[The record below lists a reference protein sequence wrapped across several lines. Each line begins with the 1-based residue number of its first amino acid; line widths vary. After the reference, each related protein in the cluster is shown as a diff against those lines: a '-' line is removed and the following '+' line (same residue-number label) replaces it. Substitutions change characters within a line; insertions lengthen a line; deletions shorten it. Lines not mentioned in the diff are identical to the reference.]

1 VPIRYP
7 AALEPGDRIGV
18 TAPSSG
24 VSAELRPR
32 LDFCLNFL
40 RDKGFDVVV
49 GDCIDHSSYVSAPAA
64 DRAAEL
70 TAMLVDPKVRAVI
83 PPWGGELAIDLL
95 PHLDWD
101 QIAVSAPT
109 WFVGFSDIST
119 LITPLTLRTGI
130 ATLHGNNLMDTPYAV
145 PAPLLSWLDIVT
157 LQPGSSFEQG
167 PADAYR
173 ASGFDDWERDPTL
186 TTYEPETPGTWTR
199 LDGSEDVTISG
210 RLIGGC
216 IETLSNLT
224 GTPYGDLA
232 GFARDH
238 APEGLLVYVEAAE
251 ESSYDIGR
259 RLHGMKLA
267 GWFAD
272 ANAVLVGRTS
282 APDRPDLSQRDSV
295 LDALGDLEIP
305 IIADVECGHV
315 PPYLPIVNGA
325 LGTIVWSTDAKSLT
339 QTLG

>member
-1 VPIRYP
+1 MPIRYP
-7 AALEPGDRIGV
+7 SALHPGDRIGV

-24 VSAELRPR
+24 VASELRPR
-32 LDFCLNFL
+32 LDFCLDFL

-49 GDCIDHSSYVSAPAA
+49 GHCIDRPRYVSAPAA

-70 TAMLVDPKVRAVI
+70 TAMLVDPTVRAVI

-95 PHLDWD
+95 PHLDWA
-101 QIAVSAPT
+101 QIAASAPT

-119 LITPLTLRTGI
+119 LIMPLTLRTGI

-157 LQPGSSFEQG
+157 LPSGSSFEQG
-167 PADAYR
+167 PADGHR
-173 ASGFDDWERDPTL
+173 ASGFDDWEQDPTV
-186 TTYEPETPGTWTR
+186 TTYPRDAPGTWIR
-199 LDGSEDVTISG
+199 LDGSGDVSVSG

-267 GWFAD
+267 GWFAA
-272 ANAVLVGRTS
+272 ANVVLVGRTS
-282 APDRPDLSQRDSV
+282 APGRPGLSQHEAV
-295 LDALGDLEIP
+295 LDALGDLDVP

-325 LGTIVWSTDAKSLT
+325 LGRIIWSPGAMSLT
-339 QTLG
+339 QTLS